1 MRAVVITGAS
11 TGIGRACALTL
22 ASRGF
27 QVFAGVRKEEDG
39 RDLRRAAAFG
49 LLTPVH
55 LDVTDAASIAA
66 VTQQVA
72 AEVGDQSGLSGLV
85 NNAGTTLPCPVEFLP
100 LSGFRHQLEVN
111 LTGPLAV
118 TQSLLPLLR
127 RAQGRVVNVTSL
139 GGRFGTPLMAP
150 YAAAKHG
157 LEGLS
162 DVMRLEFGRLG
173 VHVSIIEPGYVST
186 AMRGKLERDTEETI
200 RSLPDEARSRYAEPL
215 ATLAATIS
223 QHAAHGS
230 PPEEVANAVHHAL
243 TSRTPRTRYPVGKG
257 AKRLLFIRRVLTD
270 RGFDRLILRMTGMG
284 TR

>member
-1 MRAVVITGAS
+1 MRTVVITGAS

-22 ASRGF
+22 DRRGF
-27 QVFAGVRKEEDG
+27 RVFAGVRKEEDG
-39 RDLRRAAAFG
+39 HQLRHAASG
-49 LLTPVH
+49 PLTPVH
-55 LDVTDAASIAA
+55 LDVTDAASISA
-66 VTQQVA
+66 VSEQVA
-72 AEVGDQSGLSGLV
+72 AQVGDAGLNGLV

-118 TQSLLPLLR
+118 TQAMLPLLR
-127 RAQGRVVNVTSL
+127 SAHGRVVNVTSL

-150 YAAAKHG
+150 YAAAKYG

-200 RSLPDEARSRYAEPL
+200 RSLPEEARSRYAQPL

-223 QHAAHGS
+223 KHAAHGS
-230 PPEEVANAVHHAL
+230 PPEVVANTVHHAL
-243 TSRTPRTRYPVGKG
+243 TSPTPRTRYPTGKG
-257 AKRLLFIRRVLTD
+257 AKQLLLIRRLLTD

>member
-1 MRAVVITGAS
+1 MRTVVITGAS

-22 ASRGF
+22 DSKGF
-27 QVFAGVRKEEDG
+27 RVFAGVRKEEDG
-39 RDLRRAAAFG
+39 DELRQAAASG

-55 LDVTDAASIAA
+55 LDVTDPASISAMRE
-66 VTQQVA
+66 QVA
-72 AEVGDQSGLSGLV
+72 AQVGDTGLGGLV

-118 TQSLLPLLR
+118 TQALLPLLR
-127 RAQGRVVNVTSL
+127 SGQGRIVNVTSL

-186 AMRGKLERDTEETI
+186 AMRQKLERDTEETI
-200 RSLPDEARSRYAEPL
+200 RSLPDEARSRYAGQL

-223 QHAAHGS
+223 RHAAHGS
-230 PPEEVANAVHHAL
+230 PPEVVANAVHHAL

-257 AKRLLFIRRVLTD
+257 ARRLLAIRRMLTD
-270 RGFDRLILRMTGMG
+270 RGFDRLTLRMTGMS
-284 TR
+284 TH

>member
-22 ASRGF
+22 DGKGF
-27 QVFAGVRKEEDG
+27 RVFAGIRKDQDG
-39 RDLRRAAAFG
+39 HELRQAATSG
-49 LLTPVH
+49 LLTPVR
-55 LDVTDAASIAA
+55 LDVTDAASICA
-66 VTQQVA
+66 VTEQVA
-72 AEVGDQSGLSGLV
+72 AAVGDAGLSGLV
-85 NNAGTTLPCPVEFLP
+85 NNAGTTLPCPIEFLP

-118 TQSLLPLLR
+118 TKSMLPLLR
-127 RAQGRVVNVTSL
+127 SAEGRVVNVTSL
-139 GGRFGTPLMAP
+139 GGKFGTPLMAP

-186 AMRGKLERDTEETI
+186 AMRTKLERDTAETI
-200 RSLPDEARSRYAEPL
+200 RSLPDEARSRYAKPL

-223 QHAAHGS
+223 KHAANGS
-230 PPEEVANAVHHAL
+230 PPEVVANAVHHAL

-257 AKRLLFIRRVLTD
+257 ANKLLLIRRVLTD
-270 RGFDRLILRMTGMG
+270 RGFDRLILRMTGMS